1 MNLLEWHYDFNIKID
16 KVDSLSKRNFT
27 PAEKDWIF
35 NEAIGLFVKQ
45 RYGINNSKKAGF
57 ESIQKRT
64 DDLRTLQIK
73 SPSAQQPG
81 VVPVRHQGDVYEF
94 RISDFAYPYWFLTRL
109 TGEAGSGECVKTITI
124 RQVQHDD
131 LSIALE
137 DEFYKPNFTWGEA
150 LAVEARSDET
160 SDKKG
165 SIYVYTDNF
174 EIRKIYPEY
183 IKKPNKVW
191 IGTYNSLDGQYTVG
205 QPIVECDLPEHT
217 HSEIVDLAV
226 AECSRIIE
234 NPNFAQLKQQKLLT
248 NE

>member
-1 MNLLEWHYDFNIKID
+1 MNLREWHYDFNIKID

-27 PAEKDWIF
+27 PVEKDWIF

-45 RYGINNSKKAGF
+45 RYGTNNSKKAGF

-81 VVPVRHQGDVYEF
+81 VVPVRHQGDIYEF
-94 RISDFAYPYWFLTRL
+94 RISDFKFPYWFLTRL
-109 TGEAGSGECVKTITI
+109 SGKAQKDDCIKTITI

-131 LSIALE
+131 LNVALD
-137 DEFYKPNFTWGEA
+137 DEFFKPDFTWAEA
-150 LAVEARSDET
+150 LAVEARTDEGN
-160 SDKKG
+160 DKKG
-165 SIYVYTDNF
+165 SIFVYTDDF
-174 EIRKIYPEY
+174 EIIEIYPEY
-183 IKKPNKVW
+183 IKQPNKVW
-191 IGTYNSLDGQYTVG
+191 IGTYNSLDGQYAIGDPV
-205 QPIVECDLPEHT
+205 VECDLPEHT

-234 NPNFAQLKQQKLLT
+234 NPNFAQLKQQKLLV